1 MKIGPAHWMVFL
13 SAFAVAGCVDGNTA
27 RRDDG
32 RYVVAAPF
40 MSPSG
45 KVNVVNDRLPSSVL
59 PGEAGPGPDYTV
71 VPAVSPKE
79 QKRKDTQD
87 KFEEDLAD
95 LGKK

>member
-1 MKIGPAHWMVFL
+1 MKISSVQWMVFL
-13 SAFAVAGCVDGNTA
+13 TAFALAGCVDGNTA

-32 RYVVAAPF
+32 RYVVATPF

-59 PGEAGPGPDYTV
+59 PGEAGQGPDYTV
-71 VPAVSPKE
+71 VPAVSPRE